1 MTGTILDRLSFFY
14 RPTSKFLL
22 CSQRAEICSTNP
34 RHPATFHITP
44 PPHNSFEVVSL
55 PGRRLKR
62 MDDDPSIASYE
73 ESYGLDDE
81 LSCDHQWSDWLD
93 CVSPRLEYRVCN
105 LCLTKQYRERRC

>member
-1 MTGTILDRLSFFY
+1 M
-14 RPTSKFLL
+14 
-22 CSQRAEICSTNP
+22 N
-34 RHPATFHITP
+34 
-44 PPHNSFEVVSL
+44 
-55 PGRRLKR
+55 
-62 MDDDPSIASYE
+62 DDPSIASYE